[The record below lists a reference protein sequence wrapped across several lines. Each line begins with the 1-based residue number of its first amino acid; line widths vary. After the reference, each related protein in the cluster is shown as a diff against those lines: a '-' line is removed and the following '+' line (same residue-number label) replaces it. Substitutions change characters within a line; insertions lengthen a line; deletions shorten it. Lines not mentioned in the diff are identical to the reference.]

1 MNNMDIDID
10 PKLVEELEKVILL
23 AVAKENAKP
32 DCKDQDIVKL
42 IRKIVEERVKC
53 KYRVQNYLILDNS
66 NIVK

>member
-32 DCKDQDIVKL
+32 DGKDQDHP
-42 IRKIVEERVKC
+42 E
-53 KYRVQNYLILDNS
+53 
-66 NIVK
+66 

>member
-1 MNNMDIDID
+1 MRVKMRRTFYMNNMDIDID
-10 PKLVEELEKVILL
+10 PKLVEEMEKVILL

-53 KYRVQNYLILDNS
+53 KYRV
-66 NIVK
+66 

>member
-10 PKLVEELEKVILL
+10 PKLVEEMEKVILL

>member
-53 KYRVQNYLILDNS
+53 KYRV
-66 NIVK
+66 